1 VPAGVPGQL
10 ESIRMDLAKLQG
22 VVNAM
27 DEMLWDVV
35 RFRTDSLDTRLSA
48 METRHGD
55 LDELT
60 DNIKN
65 YNMIQHDVAMLMGK
79 VTELSDR
86 IDSITQLDRTDGD
99 LGQRLRHVERELR
112 EMTDRNERLEARL
125 TQLENPSATSAS
137 AGSWWAGTWEEH

>member
-1 VPAGVPGQL
+1 
-10 ESIRMDLAKLQG
+10 MDLAKLQG
-22 VVNAM
+22 AVKGM

-35 RFRTDSLDTRLSA
+35 RFRIDSLDTRLSA

-137 AGSWWAGTWEEH
+137 AGSRWAGPWDDH